1 LSVWDKPAASLPLYE
16 KAARLS
22 PQDPH
27 IWTFHHMRGVAL
39 YRLDRLEEAEDF
51 VRAAVRQQYA
61 TYWPFATLCALLAE
75 RGRIEEAAADG
86 IPARARCRKRTGH
99 QHTSDTRQVNSD
111 VAYSS
116 PQQRD

>member
-1 LSVWDKPAASLPLYE
+1 M
-16 KAARLS
+16 S

-27 IWTFHHMRGVAL
+27 LWTFHHMRSVAL

-75 RGRIEEAAADG
+75 RGRIEEAAAIGDRLLQMKPGYNLAFARQDFFFIRAPEFVDRYLHHLALAG
-86 IPARARCRKRTGH
+86 IPA
-99 QHTSDTRQVNSD
+99 S
-111 VAYSS
+111 
-116 PQQRD
+116 